1 MFASFRLIRLTPDH
15 IIKPFDC
22 GDSDLNEFLLL
33 YSHVFSK
40 ELFAVT
46 YIIESD
52 SKTVAFFSVLNDKIS
67 SENFERKR
75 KFHLTIRDHFPE
87 NKRFRSYPAV
97 KIGRLGVDSEF
108 QKSGLGTEILD
119 YIKMLFV
126 NNNRTGC
133 RFLTVDAYKQSLCFY
148 EGNDFIYLDEK
159 DKNDD
164 TRLMYFD
171 LSII

>member
-1 MFASFRLIRLTPDH
+1 MFANFKLIRLTPDH

-33 YSHVFSK
+33 YSHIFSK

-46 YIIESD
+46 YIIEND

-67 SENFERKR
+67 SENFESKR
-75 KFHLTIRDHFPE
+75 NFQLTIRDHFPE

-133 RFLTVDAYKQSLCFY
+133 RFITVDAYKQSLRFY
-148 EGNDFIYLDEK
+148 EWNDFIYLDEK

>member
-1 MFASFRLIRLTPDH
+1 MFENFSLIRLTPDH

-22 GDSDLNEFLLL
+22 DDADLNEFLLL
-33 YSHVFSK
+33 NAHNFSK

-46 YIIESD
+46 YIIENKE
-52 SKTVAFFSVLNDKIS
+52 KTVAFFSVLNDKIS
-67 SENFERKR
+67 SENFESKR
-75 KFHLTIRDHFPE
+75 KYYHTIRDHFPE

-97 KIGRLGVDSEF
+97 KIGRLGVDREF
-108 QKSGLGTEILD
+108 QKIGLGTQILD

-133 RFLTVDAYKQSLCFY
+133 RFITVDAYKQSLRFY
-148 EGNDFIYLDEK
+148 EWNDFIYLDEK
-159 DKNDD
+159 DKNEE

-171 LSII
+171 LSVI

>member
-1 MFASFRLIRLTPDH
+1 MLSNFRLIRLTPDH

-33 YSHVFSK
+33 YSHIFSK

-46 YIIESD
+46 YIIEND
-52 SKTVAFFSVLNDKIS
+52 LKTVAFFSVLNDKIS
-67 SENFERKR
+67 SENFESKR
-75 KFHLTIRDHFPE
+75 KYHLTIRDHFPE

-126 NNNRTGC
+126 TNNRTGC
-133 RFLTVDAYKQSLCFY
+133 RFITVDAYKQSLPFY
-148 EGNDFIYLDEK
+148 EWNDFIYLDEK

>member
-1 MFASFRLIRLTPDH
+1 MFANFKLIRLTPDH

-33 YSHVFSK
+33 YSHIFSK

-46 YIIESD
+46 YIIEND
-52 SKTVAFFSVLNDKIS
+52 LKTVAFFSVLNDKIS
-67 SENFERKR
+67 SENFVSKR
-75 KFHLTIRDHFPE
+75 KFQLTLRDHFPE

-108 QKSGLGTEILD
+108 QKCGLGTEILD

-133 RFLTVDAYKQSLCFY
+133 RFITVDAYKQSLRFY
-148 EGNDFIYLDEK
+148 EWNDFIYLDEK